1 MKNEKR
7 DKAREQNGSLDG
19 QYRFKA
25 LWRMAALINLG
36 GMPLGHIDDNHPL
49 PYLVQARLDGEKGQL
64 VILEAAVE

>member
-36 GMPLGHIDDNHPL
+36 GMPLGNAAGPL
-49 PYLVQARLDGEKGQL
+49 VLWLMENDADVAERERKKRERD
-64 VILEAAVE
+64 